1 MMEKAGGTSQCI
13 KKFLHISLLSF
24 ASSDTFAGR
33 KKRCCQGFPRFTP
46 WAAQTRLPACKA
58 NRRQKQENNMPVVT
72 FGSPAPWPA
81 QAHPAEGTSC
91 WEQYYMK
98 QRHSSIMGFSHI
110 LAEHPRAANTSYPL
124 QLHVLPVPKP
134 PLRCPPQKYIKSRIQ
149 KSFRVWDSA
158 VNRKL
163 HCSFIP
169 NLLWPAAF

>member
-1 MMEKAGGTSQCI
+1 MHQKVPAHLFALFCIIRHICWKEEKVLPGVS
-13 KKFLHISLLSF
+13 SF
-24 ASSDTFAGR
+24 HPLGSPDKAACMQGKLQTEDT
-33 KKRCCQGFPRFTP
+33 
-46 WAAQTRLPACKA
+46 
-58 NRRQKQENNMPVVT
+58 KQEDNMPVVT

-110 LAEHPRAANTSYPL
+110 LAEHPRAANASYPL

-134 PLRCPPQKYIKSRIQ
+134 PLKCPPQKYIKSRIQ
-149 KSFRVWDSA
+149 KSFRVRDSA